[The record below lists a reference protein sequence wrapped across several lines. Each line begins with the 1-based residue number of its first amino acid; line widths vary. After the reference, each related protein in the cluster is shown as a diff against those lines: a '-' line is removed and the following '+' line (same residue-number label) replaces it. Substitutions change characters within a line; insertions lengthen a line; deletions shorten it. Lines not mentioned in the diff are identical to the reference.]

1 MKAIYLFLFALCLN
15 LATMIIY
22 EVNAIPT
29 ANLPSNYTSPDMFKS
44 MFSIENYKLTDWL
57 VLGGGGVFAVLMT
70 LVTKQYLAGTSI
82 IIVWILAGL
91 VGPIGW
97 IVKGFPSFV
106 GEVIVTVGEN
116 SVQAVALSGLITTI
130 LSALF
135 VFVMFVFVLEVA
147 GQRSVA

>member
-1 MKAIYLFLFALCLN
+1 MKAIYVFLFVICLN

-22 EVNAIPT
+22 EVNAVPT
-29 ANLPSNYTSPDMFKS
+29 ASLPSNYTSPS
-44 MFSIENYKLTDWL
+44 VLQTLFSIENYRLTDWL

-82 IIVWILAGL
+82 ILVWILSGL

-97 IVKGFPSFV
+97 IVNGFPKLV
-106 GEVIVTVGEN
+106 GEVILTVGEH
-116 SVQAVALSGLITTI
+116 SVEAVALSGLISTVLT
-130 LSALF
+130 ALV
-135 VFVMFVFVLEVA
+135 VFVMFAFVLEIA